1 MLVIRIYCAKTTES
15 IEMSSVGLTHVGP
28 GNHVLGQDTTNPFAT
43 VRGDKSTMRP
53 IDKILWTLVNFGNR
67 ITSLTVIR
75 LYYLWQR
82 KLQLFTSIGNE
93 KKRRAAERSVCHPG
107 EQVSDAADRPA
118 RRSTSDPPCCTQM
131 STVSVIN
138 LVTETVT
145 NSPHWPSN

>member
-75 LYYLWQR
+75 LYYL
-82 KLQLFTSIGNE
+82 
-93 KKRRAAERSVCHPG
+93 
-107 EQVSDAADRPA
+107 
-118 RRSTSDPPCCTQM
+118 
-131 STVSVIN
+131 
-138 LVTETVT
+138 
-145 NSPHWPSN
+145 